1 MRSRPA
7 RRVGDNVSFFSLLII
22 FEETLRAILER
33 GNVLLSDGPWCC
45 PASRGRSIW
54 GKVHLNKS
62 WARSGFSW
70 HLLREKVG
78 SKARKSIK
86 FAESP
91 NCCAGGSIDPKR
103 FFFFFFLALSLQK
116 LTRISL
122 SLLRTSPIGYENP
135 PLPFNPILCQRSGS
149 PRSLKSCSFSLSLLA
164 QQRAAKQLVSV
175 SSISC
180 HPERE
185 PTLGFHS
192 TRPPLPCAGY
202 RAVHYWALGP
212 A

>member
-70 HLLREKVG
+70 HLLRGESRKQSAQVHKVCG
-78 SKARKSIK
+78 VPQLLCRGIYWSEALLLLLLLRHPGPFTTKADSDLSLSPPHVPHWLRKSTPPFQSHSLPKIRLSSLPQELL
-86 FAESP
+86 FLSLCWLSSARRNSSLASHQFRVTQRESP
-91 NCCAGGSIDPKR
+91 
-103 FFFFFFLALSLQK
+103 L
-116 LTRISL
+116 
-122 SLLRTSPIGYENP
+122 
-135 PLPFNPILCQRSGS
+135 
-149 PRSLKSCSFSLSLLA
+149 
-164 QQRAAKQLVSV
+164 
-175 SSISC
+175 
-180 HPERE
+180 
-185 PTLGFHS
+185 
-192 TRPPLPCAGY
+192 
-202 RAVHYWALGP
+202 
-212 A
+212 